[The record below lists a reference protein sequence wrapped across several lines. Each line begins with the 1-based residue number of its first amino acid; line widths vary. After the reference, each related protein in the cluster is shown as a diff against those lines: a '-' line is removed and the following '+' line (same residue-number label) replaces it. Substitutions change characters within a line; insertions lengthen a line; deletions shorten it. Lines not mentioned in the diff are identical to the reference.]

1 MSAIDF
7 LDQWF
12 ETDVLKATMS
22 ASGIIGTFLGVRS
35 PGTAY
40 VLLHHY
46 MGDIDG
52 AFRSWG
58 FAKGGT
64 GMVSESIA
72 AAARGH
78 GAEIRVNAPVK
89 HILVKDNEATGVVL
103 ENGDYHLASVVLS
116 SVDPR
121 LTFMRMVGAEH
132 LPAEFVDGRLAL
144 QVPRIVGQGQS
155 RAGRPARLPG
165 AARARPPSARRDF
178 DLAEHRLHG
187 ARVRRSEIRTILASS
202 VHRHR
207 HSEPDG
213 SDARAARQTRDV
225 VLRAVRAVR
234 SARRIVGRAAR
245 RVRRRRHQR
254 DLRARAESERA
265 ASCIG
270 RC

>member
-1 MSAIDF
+1 MSAVDF

-58 FAKGGT
+58 LSKGGT
-64 GMVSESIA
+64 GTVSESIA
-72 AAARGH
+72 AAARGF

-89 HILVKDNEATGVVL
+89 HILVKDGEATGVVL
-103 ENGDYHLASVVLS
+103 ENGDYHIASAVLS

-121 LTFMRMVGAEH
+121 LTFMKMVGAEH
-132 LPAEFVDGRLAL
+132 LPADFVEDIARYKFRGSSGKVNLAL
-144 QVPRIVGQGQS
+144 DGLPDFT
-155 RAGRPARLPG
+155 ALPG
-165 AARARPPSARRDF
+165 PGAHSARRDF
-178 DLAEHRLHG
+178 DFAERGLHG
-187 ARVRRSEIRTILASS
+187 ARVRRREVRPVLAPA

-207 HSEPDG
+207 HSEPDRSVG
-213 SDARAARQTRDV
+213 RAAGQARDV

-234 SARRIVGRAAR
+234 SARRARGTTSAR
-245 RVRRRRHQR
+245 RSATR
-254 DLRARAESERA
+254 
-265 ASCIG
+265 
-270 RC
+270 